1 MVKRVSNWITK
12 MTINDGLGVEGEAN
26 KNMKSD
32 TRSNHR
38 ASLLSN
44 GQGQVVQTP
53 VYRGGHACC

>member
-1 MVKRVSNWITK
+1 